1 MKEEIL
7 EKYQIRKSNKQ
18 KSEFIEY
25 IKDRLFRSGYDREKD
40 ITVDTKG
47 IGLLKSRNIVVGNP
61 KEAEFLVTAHYDTC
75 AVLPFPNFMAPT
87 NPFLFWGSQLMIFFL
102 LIYLAAIV
110 VLAFTFLTNN
120 YFEAGNVFLI
130 VYVLL
135 FFYVLFGYR
144 NKHTAN
150 DNTSG
155 VIVVTKLLEE
165 LPEEHRK
172 KVCVVYF
179 DNEEKGLFGSS
190 FFAKKYKKFIKN
202 KMLINLDCVG
212 DGDNIVSMAKRAA
225 RKDEK
230 YSLFVEALTEDAKT
244 YDGVYHCKKMKF
256 MMFPSDQSNFDN
268 AIGICALR
276 KSIFGMYCGR
286 IHTPFDTICREEN
299 IDFLVRAMRKF
310 VEKIGNEKE

>member
-1 MKEEIL
+1 MQEEIL
-7 EKYQIRKSNKQ
+7 QKYQIRKSNKE
-18 KSEFIEY
+18 KTEFIEY
-25 IKDRLFRSGYDREKD
+25 IKERLSRSGYDREKD
-40 ITVDTKG
+40 ITVETKG

-61 KEAEFLVTAHYDTC
+61 KEAEILVTAHYDTC

-87 NPFLFWGSQLMIFFL
+87 NPVLFWVCQLMIAFFL
-102 LIYLAAIV
+102 IVLAAIV

-120 YFEAGNVFLI
+120 YFNAGNVALI
-130 VYVLL
+130 SYFLL
-135 FFYVLFGYR
+135 FFHMMFGYR

-155 VIVVTKLLEE
+155 VIAITKLLEE
-165 LPEEHRK
+165 LPEEHRN

-190 FFAKKYKKFIKN
+190 FFAKKYKKLIKK

-212 DGDNIVSMAKRAA
+212 DGDNIVSMAKCTA
-225 RKDEK
+225 RKNEK
-230 YSLFVEALTEDAKT
+230 YPLFVEALTENAKT
-244 YDGVYHCKKMKF
+244 YKGRYHCKKMKF
-256 MMFPSDQSNFDN
+256 MMFPSDQTNFDN

-286 IHTPFDTICREEN
+286 IHTPFDTICKEEN
-299 IDFLVRAMRKF
+299 IDFLVRALRNF
-310 VEKIGNEKE
+310 AEKIGSEKE

>member
-1 MKEEIL
+1 MQEEIL

-18 KSEFIEY
+18 KTEFIEY
-25 IKDRLFRSGYDREKD
+25 IKERLSRSGYDPEKD
-40 ITVDTKG
+40 ITVETKG

-61 KEAEFLVTAHYDTC
+61 KEAEIVVTAHYDTC

-87 NPFLFWGSQLMIFFL
+87 NPVLFWVFQLLVFFFL
-102 LIYLAAIV
+102 AYLAAIV
-110 VLAFTFLTNN
+110 VLVFTFLTNN
-120 YFEAGNVFLI
+120 YFEGGNVFLF
-130 VYVLL
+130 VLVLL
-135 FFYVLFGYR
+135 AFHTMFGYR

-155 VIVVTKLLEE
+155 VIAVTKLLEE
-165 LPEEHRK
+165 LPKEHRN

-190 FFAKKYKKFIKN
+190 FFAKKHKKSMKN

-225 RKDEK
+225 RKDPK
-230 YSLFVEALTEDAKT
+230 YSLFVEALSEEAKT
-244 YDGVYHCKKMKF
+244 YDGRYHCKKMKF
-256 MMFPSDQSNFDN
+256 MMFPSDQANFDN

-286 IHTPFDTICREEN
+286 IHTPFDTICREDN
-299 IDFLVRAMRKF
+299 INCLVDGLRNF
-310 VEKIGNEKE
+310 TEKIGSDKE